1 MNKTAHRGASAN
13 DKKGKK
19 GASKAQKNL
28 FGAASNNNNN
38 QESLVLDNNNLRA
51 PVIRLG
57 DVNTEAS
64 VIRLDEDD
72 TKASVVLLDDDTEF
86 NSTSVATASQL
97 DSINTHDLRSKA
109 AMSQVDSVDVN
120 SRYDL
125 RSRAALP
132 QVDEEI
138 LGGELLQHIPSPDAC
153 DVSSGKWIDWCLK
166 DEEYALQSAAEK
178 DEDDEDAAKK
188 VTSLVELTVS
198 LSLHLK
204 FFVSLPNFQTTLSSL
219 INSLNSETTLSSLIN
234 SFNSETTVF
243 VLTFPNPFWVHNYTS
258 WQF

>member
-1 MNKTAHRGASAN
+1 MNKTALRGASAN
-13 DKKGKK
+13 DKKRKK

-28 FGAASNNNNN
+28 FGATSNNNN
-38 QESLVLDNNNLRA
+38 QESWVPDNNNLRA

-57 DVNTEAS
+57 DDNTEAS

-97 DSINTHDLRSKA
+97 DSININSVYDLRSKA
-109 AMSQVDSVDVN
+109 AMSQVDGIDVN
-120 SRYDL
+120 SGYDL

-138 LGGELLQHIPSPDAC
+138 PGGVELQHIPSPDAC
-153 DVSSGKWIDWCLK
+153 DVSTGKWIDWCDK
-166 DEEYALQSAAEK
+166 DEEYALQSVAEK

-198 LSLHLK
+198 LSLNSK
-204 FFVSLPNFQTTLSSL
+204 FFRPPSKFPKQLFQA
-219 INSLNSETTLSSLIN
+219 
-234 SFNSETTVF
+234 
-243 VLTFPNPFWVHNYTS
+243 
-258 WQF
+258 